1 MVKKVKEEKALS
13 KKRKSSSRKGL
24 TLWILLIFFVSAWMF
39 ILGILVG
46 RGTAP
51 VQFDIEKLQNELAA
65 LKEDVVRE
73 ELERFK
79 IDSNSANNKTEM
91 NFYEELKV
99 TKEED
104 SLNIDTSEQ
113 KKELLPENK
122 EEDGLNIDASEQ
134 KKEPLPE
141 NTVSEPKK
149 IGPSEEALSVKA
161 HQENKPKTITKTD
174 ITNKNLTIQVASFKD
189 PDVADK
195 MVEELKKKG
204 FPAYRS
210 IGKVPGKGLWYR
222 VRIGHFSSKSEAG
235 SMLKMLK
242 KDRLNAILVNR

>member
-1 MVKKVKEEKALS
+1 MKKIKEEKALS
-13 KKRKSSSRKGL
+13 KKRKPSSSRKGL
-24 TLWILLIFFVSAWMF
+24 ALWIFLIFFVSAWMF

-51 VQFDIEKLQNELAA
+51 VQFDIKKLQNELAA

-91 NFYEELKV
+91 NFYEELIV
-99 TKEED
+99 TKDGD

-113 KKELLPENK
+113 KEEPLPENK
-122 EEDGLNIDASEQ
+122 EKDSLNIDTSEQ

-141 NTVSEPKK
+141 NTVSKPKK

-161 HQENKPKTITKTD
+161 HQESKPETISKTD

-189 PDVADK
+189 PNVADK
-195 MVEELKKKG
+195 MVEELNKKG
-204 FPAYRS
+204 YPAYRS
-210 IGKVPGKGLWYR
+210 LGKIPGKGIWYR
-222 VRIGHFSSKSEAG
+222 VRIGYFSSKSEAG

-242 KDRLNAILVNR
+242 KDRLDAILVKR

>member
-1 MVKKVKEEKALS
+1 MKKVKEEKALT
-13 KKRKSSSRKGL
+13 KKRKSSSSRKGL
-24 TLWILLIFFVSAWMF
+24 ALWIFLIFFVSAWMF

-65 LKEDVVRE
+65 LKEDVVKE
-73 ELERFK
+73 EMERFK
-79 IDSNSANNKTEM
+79 IDSNPADNKTEM

-99 TKEED
+99 TKDED
-104 SLNIDTSEQ
+104 SLNIDT
-113 KKELLPENK
+113 
-122 EEDGLNIDASEQ
+122 SEQ

-161 HQENKPKTITKTD
+161 HQESKPETISKTD
-174 ITNKNLTIQVASFKD
+174 ITIKNLTIQVASFKD
-189 PDVADK
+189 PNVADE

-204 FPAYRS
+204 YPAYRS
-210 IGKVPGKGLWYR
+210 LGKIPGKGIWYR
-222 VRIGHFSSKSEAG
+222 VRIGYFSTKSEAD

>member
-1 MVKKVKEEKALS
+1 MKKVKEEKALS

-24 TLWILLIFFVSAWMF
+24 TLWIFLIFFVSAWMF

-79 IDSNSANNKTEM
+79 IDSNSADNKTEM

-104 SLNIDTSEQ
+104 SLNIDT
-113 KKELLPENK
+113 
-122 EEDGLNIDASEQ
+122 SEQ

-161 HQENKPKTITKTD
+161 HQENKPKTISKTD

-189 PDVADK
+189 PNVADK

-210 IGKVPGKGLWYR
+210 IGKIPEKGIWFR
-222 VRIGHFSSKSEAG
+222 VRIGYFSSKAEAS

-242 KDRLNAILVNR
+242 KDKLNAILVNR

>member
-1 MVKKVKEEKALS
+1 MGKKVKEEIALS

-24 TLWILLIFFVSAWMF
+24 ALWIFLIFFVSAWMF

-65 LKEDVVRE
+65 LKEDDVKE

-79 IDSNSANNKTEM
+79 IDSNAADNKTEM

-99 TKEED
+99 TKDVDSPNIDTSGQKKEPLPENKEVV
-104 SLNIDTSEQ
+104 SLNIDT
-113 KKELLPENK
+113 
-122 EEDGLNIDASEQ
+122 SEQ

-141 NTVSEPKK
+141 NTVSEPKE
-149 IGPSEEALSVKA
+149 IGPSEEALSVEA
-161 HQENKPKTITKTD
+161 HQESKPETLSKTD

-195 MVEELKKKG
+195 MVEELKIEG
-204 FPAYRS
+204 YPAYRS
-210 IGKVPGKGLWYR
+210 IGKVPGKGIWFR
-222 VRIGHFSSKSEAG
+222 VRIGYFSSQSEAG

-242 KDRLNAILVNR
+242 KDKLNAILVNR